1 MTRKKTGALA
11 TLLVV
16 LAALAVLA
24 VMVASSA
31 TAAGKPI
38 IIGYPT
44 DFTGRMAPFDA
55 PAVSAAQVRIKQIN
69 AKGGINGRQVKLI
82 TCDTQDSNPQ
92 KSKSCAASL
101 ISQGAVIGMVTCD
114 VDLATPAVQE
124 FLNKGLF
131 TISPCV
137 GTDQLSPKRFGA
149 KGKIAFSIGNAAQ
162 DEGAAMAEYAAKRG
176 MKTAVVVTDNL
187 LGYFK
192 DVCKA
197 FTVRFTEKGG
207 KIVSQEGFTQFDKTI
222 QNVVSR
228 VNNQKAD
235 VIAFCTSFQFDQ
247 PAFVSGLRSL
257 NNSTPIFGSWASDG
271 GYWWPKNPKVTNF
284 YFVTYASAFGDDP
297 SPEVR
302 SLIGSIQAAGGDV
315 YTGGFVTGAA
325 SIEALKAAITRA
337 GGSTKGTALAAQFLK
352 FKNFSTVSG
361 PLTYSPGLHAD
372 SGRTYRVIK
381 VDGNVARRVALI
393 RASSPAKI
401 G

>member
-1 MTRKKTGALA
+1 MTGRKLGALVA
-11 TLLVV
+11 LLAAVSAIAV
-16 LAALAVLA
+16 LAA
-24 VMVASSA
+24 SSA
-31 TAAGKPI
+31 SAAGKPI

-44 DFTGRMAPFDA
+44 DFTGRMSPFDA

-69 AKGGINGRQVKLI
+69 AKGGVNGRPLKLI

-101 ISQGAVIGMVTCD
+101 IGQGAVIGMVTCD
-114 VDLATPAVQE
+114 VDLASPAAQE
-124 FLNKGLF
+124 FLNKAML

-137 GTDQLSPKRFGA
+137 GTDQLSPKRFGK
-149 KGKIAFSIGNAAQ
+149 KGQLAFTIGNAAQ
-162 DEGAAMAEYAAKRG
+162 DEGAAMAEYAIKRG
-176 MKTAVVVTDNL
+176 WKSAVVVTDNFL
-187 LGYFK
+187 AYFK
-192 DVCKA
+192 DICKA

-222 QNVVSR
+222 PNVVSR
-228 VNNQKAD
+228 VNNEKSD

-257 NNSTPIFGSWASDG
+257 GNNTPIFNSWAGDG
-271 GYWWPKNPKVTNF
+271 GYWWPKSPKVTNY

-302 SLIGSIQAAGGDV
+302 SLIGAIQAAGGDV
-315 YTGGFVTGAA
+315 FTGGFVTGAA
-325 SIEALKAAITRA
+325 AIEAIKAAITRA
-337 GGSTKGTALAAQFLK
+337 GGSTNGAALAAQFLK
-352 FKNFSTVSG
+352 FKKFSTVSG
-361 PLTYSPGLHAD
+361 PLTYSPGLHAVT
-372 SGRTYRVIK
+372 GRTYRVIR
-381 VDGNVARRVALI
+381 VDNNVGHRIALI

>member
-1 MTRKKTGALA
+1 MTRRKLA
-11 TLLVV
+11 ALLVP

-24 VMVASSA
+24 VV
-31 TAAGKPI
+31 AAGSASGAAKPI

-55 PAVSAAQVRIKQIN
+55 PAVAAAQVRIKQIN

-92 KSKSCAASL
+92 KAKSCAASL

-124 FLNKGLF
+124 FLNKGIF
-131 TISPCV
+131 TISPCT
-137 GTDQLSPKRFGA
+137 GTDQLSPKRFGK
-149 KGKIAFSIGNAAQ
+149 KGNIAFSIGNAAQ
-162 DEGAAMAEYAAKRG
+162 DEGAAMAEYAIKRG
-176 MKTAVVVTDNL
+176 WKTATVVTDNFL
-187 LGYFK
+187 AYFK
-192 DVCKA
+192 DVCQA
-197 FTVRFTEKGG
+197 FTARFTEKGG
-207 KIVSQEGFTQFDKTI
+207 KIVAQEGFTQFDKTI
-222 QNVVSR
+222 QNVASK
-228 VNNQKAD
+228 VNNEKAD
-235 VIAFCTSFQFDQ
+235 LITFCTSFQFDQ
-247 PAFVSGLRSL
+247 PAFHSALRSL
-257 NNSTPIFGSWASDG
+257 GNNTPIINSWGGDG
-271 GYWWPKNPKVTNF
+271 GYWWPKSPKVSNY

-302 SLIGSIQAAGGDV
+302 SLIGQIQSAGGDV
-315 YTGGFVTGAA
+315 FTGGFVTGAA

-337 GGSTKGTALAAQFLK
+337 GGSTKGTAIAAQFLK
-352 FKNFSTVSG
+352 FKNYPTVSG

>member
-1 MTRKKTGALA
+1 MTTNVKKAGALA
-11 TLLVV
+11 AL
-16 LAALAVLA
+16 LAALAAIV
-24 VMVASSA
+24 VMVAGSA

-44 DFTGRMAPFDA
+44 DFTGRMAPFDG

-69 AKGGINGRQVKLI
+69 AKGGINGRPVKLI

-92 KSKSCAASL
+92 KSKACAASL

-114 VDLATPAVQE
+114 IDLATPAVQE
-124 FLNKGLF
+124 FLNKGIF

-149 KGKIAFSIGNAAQ
+149 KGNIAFSIGNAAQ
-162 DEGAAMAEYAAKRG
+162 DEGAAMAEYAVKRG
-176 MKTAVVVTDNL
+176 WKSAVVVTDNFL
-187 LGYFK
+187 AYFK
-192 DVCKA
+192 DVCQA
-197 FTVRFTEKGG
+197 FTSRFTEKGG
-207 KIVSQEGFTQFDKTI
+207 KIVAQEGFTQFDKTV
-222 QNVVSR
+222 QNVASK
-228 VNNQKAD
+228 VNNEKSD
-235 VIAFCTSFQFDQ
+235 VIAFCTSFPVDQ
-247 PAFVSGLRSL
+247 PAFHSALRSL
-257 NNSTPIFGSWASDG
+257 GNSTPIISSWSGDG
-271 GYWWPKNPKVTNF
+271 GYWWPKSPKVSNY

-302 SLIGSIQAAGGDV
+302 ALIGNIQSAGGDV

-337 GGSTKGTALAAQFLK
+337 GGSTKGTAIAAQFLK
-352 FKNFSTVSG
+352 FKNYPTVSG

-381 VDGNVARRVALI
+381 VDGNVAKRVALI